1 MFVPLSRP
9 DITGQEIEAVID
21 IMKSGILSIG
31 PKVNEF
37 EETIA
42 DYVGLKHAV
51 AVNSGTSA
59 LHLIVRSLG
68 LEQGQTML
76 TSSFTFVSSAN
87 VAIYEG
93 AIPVFADIEE
103 SSLNISPQTLEEAL
117 ERYAKK
123 GLETDCM
130 NLPPFQ
136 PDLFM
141 GVDIFGHPM
150 DWDEIERICERNG
163 LPVIEDSC
171 EALGTVYKDRKAGSF
186 GLAGAFAFYPNKQIT
201 TGEGGVIVTNDAS
214 IAQMCRSM
222 RNQGRGI
229 SENWLE
235 HVRLGYN
242 YRLDELS
249 SAMGLEQMRRIDE
262 ILSKRDSAA
271 KRYSELLSRIDGVT
285 VPAIADYVTSL
296 GWFVYVIRLEDS
308 IDRDGFMDYLRDNG
322 VQCRDYFRPVHLQ
335 PFYIKEYG
343 YKEGMLPVTE
353 RVSRQTVA
361 IPFFSNLSQEEQEYV
376 AETIT
381 RAVERSG

>member
-1 MFVPLSRP
+1 
-9 DITGQEIEAVID
+9 
-21 IMKSGILSIG
+21 
-31 PKVNEF
+31 
-37 EETIA
+37 
-42 DYVGLKHAV
+42 
-51 AVNSGTSA
+51 
-59 LHLIVRSLG
+59 
-68 LEQGQTML
+68 ML

-335 PFYIKEYG
+335 PFYIKQYG

>member
-171 EALGTVYKDRKAGSF
+171 EALGTVYKDRKAGSS

-335 PFYIKEYG
+335 PFYIKQYG

>member
-123 GLETDCM
+123 GLETNCM

-335 PFYIKEYG
+335 PFYIKQYG

>member
-1 MFVPLSRP
+1 LFVPLSRP

-335 PFYIKEYG
+335 PFYIKQYG

>member
-335 PFYIKEYG
+335 PFYIKQYG